1 MTVRP
6 AYKIKTIYWGRYSQ
20 MYGDDWVDL
29 EAIHYAESLSEAIT
43 YANDQMAL
51 PKTITSAVYSNF
63 NNDLMYTALPTA
75 PTNSTIGIT
84 NTVDQ
89 HH

>member
-43 YANDQMAL
+43 YANDQMTL

-63 NNDLMYTALPTA
+63 NNELMYTALPTA
-75 PTNSTIGIT
+75 PTNQSIGST
-84 NTVDQ
+84 NNLE
-89 HH
+89 HNH